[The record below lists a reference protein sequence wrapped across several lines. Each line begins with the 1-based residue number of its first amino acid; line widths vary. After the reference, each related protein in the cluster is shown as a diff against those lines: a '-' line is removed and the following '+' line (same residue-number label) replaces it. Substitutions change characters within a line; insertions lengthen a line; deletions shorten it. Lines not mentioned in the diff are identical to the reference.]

1 MTGIAAAE
9 AQVVTAVLA
18 LVGVLSGLWVQS
30 RRVHAENRA
39 DHHATAA
46 KVDTLVTFVADL
58 GLDAREIKADVRDLK
73 ADLRSHG
80 DRIKRL
86 EHRPAARVPRP
97 KKEAPDGP

>member
-9 AQVVTAVLA
+9 AQVLTAVLA
-18 LVGVLSGLWVQS
+18 LVGVLCGLWVQS
-30 RRVHAENRA
+30 RRVHAENR
-39 DHHATAA
+39 DGHHATAA

-80 DRIKRL
+80 DRIQRL
-86 EHRPAARVPRP
+86 EHKPARVPRP
-97 KKEAPDGP
+97 KKEAP